1 MSEQTLSEYPMAQ
14 ARDRLRTLAE
24 ATVSLAPMSGPLV
37 KLLELLVPSLDKRRE
52 AWAQEVT
59 ILLNNLQE
67 NQLTPEKL
75 VTDEEWIS
83 AVFEASQVAIS
94 THVKTKLQMLRQLLE
109 HMAIKQPRGEK
120 EVIVRRFLRFIE
132 ELDEEHFIVLKYASD
147 PSGWFATKG
156 IDKPSTISGSRSII
170 IKSAKLNISENIRS
184 IILNDLATRQ
194 LITIDGFTTT
204 VSKYSLY
211 DKFTTSLGDQ
221 LLDWV
226 WRSDE

>member
-14 ARDRLRTLAE
+14 ARDHLRTVAE
-24 ATVSLAPMSGPLV
+24 AAVSLAPMSGPLV
-37 KLLELLVPSLDKRRE
+37 KLLELLVPSLDKRRG
-52 AWAQEVT
+52 AWAKEVT

-75 VTDEEWIS
+75 ATDEEWIS

-94 THVKTKLQMLRQLLE
+94 THVETKLQMLRRLLE
-109 HMAIKQPRGEK
+109 NMAIKQPRGEQ

-147 PSGWFATKG
+147 PSGWFTAKG
-156 IDKPSTISGSRSII
+156 IEKPSTISGSQSII
-170 IKSAKLNISENIRS
+170 IKSAKLNISDDVLS
-184 IILNDLATRQ
+184 IILNDLTTRQ
-194 LITIDGFTTT
+194 LISTDGFTTM
-204 VSKYSLY
+204 VSQYSLY
-211 DKFTTSLGDQ
+211 DKFTKSLGDQ

-226 WRSDE
+226 WRFDE